1 MKKYLSHNGNLIQR
15 GSHNF
20 VYRNYTPISPVIYV
34 NMPNE
39 YNGDMYTV
47 WTDLVNMPSTS
58 NLDIFV
64 FKFEACFVP
73 YVTSNF
79 AADLYWNTSTETKW
93 RIRMHNSSRT
103 YGVGF
108 VTDTEGTYGTSNWS
122 TAPDVTT
129 RTRTANSI
137 KWICWPNWTQ
147 NANEEIWMP
156 VKLIFVRS
164 ENNAIVYLNETLI
177 GSCDYND
184 DPINI
189 TRFGLLI
196 ETNKTFK
203 AALRKLIIAGCST
216 MEEAINL

>member
-20 VYRNYTPISPVIYV
+20 IYRNYGPISPVIYV

-39 YNGDMYTV
+39 YNGNTSTV

-58 NLDIFV
+58 DLDIFV
-64 FKFEACFVP
+64 FKFEGCFVTTG
-73 YVTSNF
+73 TSNF
-79 AADLYWNTSTETKW
+79 AGDIYWNTLTETKW
-93 RIRMHNSSRT
+93 RIRQHNSSRT
-103 YGVGF
+103 LGVGF
-108 VTDTEGTYGTSNWS
+108 VTNTEGTYGTSNWVNA
-122 TAPDVTT
+122 TGITT
-129 RTRTANSI
+129 NNRTANNI
-137 KWICWPNWTQ
+137 QWKCWSEWSQ

-156 VKLIFVRS
+156 VKFIFVRS
-164 ENNAIVYLNETLI
+164 ENNAIVYLNNTLI

-189 TRFGLLI
+189 TKFGLLR
-196 ETNKTFK
+196 ETTRTTK
-203 AALRKLIIAGCST
+203 AALRGLIIAGCST